1 MKYAENLS
9 ILKNSLAEKRYFSY
23 TAKGELKRKLYSGG
37 EKANI
42 LVKGGISMGKL
53 KEIRIQKGLTIRELA
68 NKSNVSYSYISE
80 LENLNKSNP
89 SKETMDKLAKALEI
103 TVAELFY

>member
-1 MKYAENLS
+1 
-9 ILKNSLAEKRYFSY
+9 
-23 TAKGELKRKLYSGG
+23 
-37 EKANI
+37 
-42 LVKGGISMGKL
+42 MGKL

-68 NKSNVSYSYISE
+68 NKSNLAYSYISE

-89 SKETMDKLAKALEI
+89 SKETMDKLAKALGV

>member
-1 MKYAENLS
+1 
-9 ILKNSLAEKRYFSY
+9 
-23 TAKGELKRKLYSGG
+23 
-37 EKANI
+37 
-42 LVKGGISMGKL
+42 MGKL

-68 NKSNVSYSYISE
+68 NKANVAYSYISE

-89 SKETMDKLAKALEI
+89 SKETMDKLAKALGV